1 MGRLKAFLKIHLR
14 RFMTEKEISKDDARK
29 ILQEYLVESVKDLV
43 KTIEITE
50 QEPAFGVIYKSYP
63 EDRAWYV
70 QIPCPGCSVGG
81 SRIIII
87 SKETGGIC
95 FDGIVGE

>member
-1 MGRLKAFLKIHLR
+1 MGRLKAFLKIHLKK
-14 RFMTEKEISKDDARK
+14 FMTEKEISKDDARK
-29 ILQEYLVESVKDLV
+29 ILQEYLVKSVKDLV

-50 QEPAFGVIYKSYP
+50 QAPAFGVIYKSYP
-63 EDRAWYV
+63 EDRAWYAYM
-70 QIPCPGCSVGG
+70 PSTRACVGG

-87 SKETGGIC
+87 SKKTGGIC

>member
-1 MGRLKAFLKIHLR
+1 
-14 RFMTEKEISKDDARK
+14 MTEKEISKDDARK
-29 ILQEYLVESVKDLV
+29 ILQEYLVKSVKDLV

-50 QEPAFGVIYKSYP
+50 QAPAFGVIYKSYP

-70 QIPCPGCSVGG
+70 QIPSTKGCVGG

>member
-1 MGRLKAFLKIHLR
+1 MGKLKAFLKIHLK

-29 ILQEYLVESVKDLV
+29 ILQEYLVKNV
-43 KTIEITE
+43 EITE

-63 EDRAWYV
+63 EDRAWYAYM
-70 QIPCPGCSVGG
+70 PSTRGCVGG